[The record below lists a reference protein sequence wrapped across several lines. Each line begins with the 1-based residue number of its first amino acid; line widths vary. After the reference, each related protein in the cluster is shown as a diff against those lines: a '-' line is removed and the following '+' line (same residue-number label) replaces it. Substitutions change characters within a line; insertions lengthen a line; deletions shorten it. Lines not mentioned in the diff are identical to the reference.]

1 MGEGILGG
9 LHTRHTLTIRGS
21 ALAVV
26 ADMLMSNKLF
36 CSLQQSLGWD
46 RVGGG
51 RGMCPY
57 YPHHSYTHEREGG
70 RALT

>member
-21 ALAVV
+21 GLAVV
-26 ADMLMSNKLF
+26 ADMLMSNKFL

-46 RVGGG
+46 RVGGACAPTIPTVP
-51 RGMCPY
+51 RGM
-57 YPHHSYTHEREGG
+57 EGELLRNG
-70 RALT
+70 